1 MLRFFQFS
9 FIVSLI
15 SVFLFS
21 CHSTRKV
28 SVSVSVNDVRIT
40 EKTKTAD
47 SDFESKVKLK
57 TKVAPVKID
66 TKNISPDEVVEYAKT
81 LQGVPYVYGS
91 CDKKKGFD
99 CSGFLWYVFN
109 HFNIKVPRT
118 SAEYTNAGK
127 EVKPQNSRKGDLI

>member
-1 MLRFFQFS
+1 MLRFFRFS

-47 SDFESKVKLK
+47 SDFESKVKLNN
-57 TKVAPVKID
+57 KVAPVKID

-81 LQGVPYVYGS
+81 LQGVPYVYLS
-91 CDKKKGFD
+91 
-99 CSGFLWYVFN
+99 
-109 HFNIKVPRT
+109 
-118 SAEYTNAGK
+118 
-127 EVKPQNSRKGDLI
+127 LIHI